1 MSMTMRARLIGGL
14 FVAATLTFSASA
26 RAGDRLI
33 YDIFSPYLQR
43 FDGVQPGAGDAK
55 EVNAA
60 THVIDPWPPYVGNR
74 HIPGNSERMA
84 NAVRRYRD
92 VSKLPCAPPPIAPV
106 QIEIK
111 GFTGSGVSG
120 VSGGS
125 SGGGDCSSS
134 SSSSSSGGGSSGGGA
149 PAAGSGATP

>member
-1 MSMTMRARLIGGL
+1 MRMTMKARLIGGL
-14 FVAATLTFSASA
+14 FVTATLTFGASA
-26 RAGDRLI
+26 RAGDKLI

-111 GFTGSGVSG
+111 GFTGSGGSG
-120 VSGGS
+120 GGS
-125 SGGGDCSSS
+125 SGGGGDC
-134 SSSSSSGGGSSGGGA
+134 SSSSGGGSSGGGA
-149 PAAGSGATP
+149 AAAGSGATR

>member
-1 MSMTMRARLIGGL
+1 MRMTMRARLIGGL
-14 FVAATLTFSASA
+14 FVAATLAFGTSA
-26 RAGDRLI
+26 RAGERLI

-43 FDGVQPGAGDAK
+43 FDGIQPGAGDAK

-74 HIPGNSERMA
+74 HIPGNGERMA

-92 VSKLPCAPPPIAPV
+92 VSKLPCAPPPMAPV

-120 VSGGS
+120 GSS
-125 SGGGDCSSS
+125 SGGGSDC
-134 SSSSSSGGGSSGGGA
+134 SSSSSGGGSSGGAAAA
-149 PAAGSGATP
+149 PAAGGGATP

>member
-1 MSMTMRARLIGGL
+1 MRMMMRARLIGAL
-14 FVAATLTFSASA
+14 FVAAALTFGASA
-26 RAGDRLI
+26 RAGERLI

-43 FDGVQPGAGDAK
+43 FDGIQPGAGEAK

-74 HIPGNSERMA
+74 HIPGNGERMA

-92 VSKLPCAPPPIAPV
+92 VSKLPCAPPPMAPV

-111 GFTGSGVSG
+111 GFTGSGG
-120 VSGGS
+120 SGGS
-125 SGGGDCSSS
+125 SSGGGSDCSSS
-134 SSSSSSGGGSSGGGA
+134 SSGGGGSSGGGA
-149 PAAGSGATP
+149 APAAGGGATP

>member
-1 MSMTMRARLIGGL
+1 MRTTMKARLIGGL
-14 FVAATLTFSASA
+14 FVAATLTFGASA

-92 VSKLPCAPPPIAPV
+92 VSKLPCAPPSMAPV

-111 GFTGSGVSG
+111 GFTGSGGGSG
-120 VSGGS
+120 GGS
-125 SGGGDCSSS
+125 SGGGGDCSSS
-134 SSSSSSGGGSSGGGA
+134 SGGGGGSGGGGA
-149 PAAGSGATP
+149 AAAGSGATR

>member
-1 MSMTMRARLIGGL
+1 MRMTMTARLIGGL
-14 FVAATLTFSASA
+14 IVMTALGPGAPV

-33 YDIFSPYLQR
+33 YDFFSPYLQR
-43 FDGVQPGAGDAK
+43 YDGIKPGAGDAK

-74 HIPGNSERMA
+74 HIPGDSERMA

-106 QIEIK
+106 QVEISNL
-111 GFTGSGVSG
+111 TGSAGSSSSG
-120 VSGGS
+120 V
-125 SGGGDCSSS
+125 GGGGGGGADCSSS
-134 SSSSSSGGGSSGGGA
+134 TSSGGRSSGGGA
-149 PAAGSGATP
+149 TAAGSGATR